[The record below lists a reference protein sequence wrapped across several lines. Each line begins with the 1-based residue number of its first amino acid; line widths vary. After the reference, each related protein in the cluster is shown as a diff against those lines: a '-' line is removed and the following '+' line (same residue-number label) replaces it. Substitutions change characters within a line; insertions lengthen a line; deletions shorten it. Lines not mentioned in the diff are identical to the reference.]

1 MRRCGAELP
10 VHVGAAAPEHRLAV
24 DQDRE
29 GAAARHGR
37 HSAEVDE
44 ARPAD
49 VERASVAVAAL
60 AVVVGAKGEQ
70 LAVRGDDG

>member
-1 MRRCGAELP
+1 
-10 VHVGAAAPEHRLAV
+10 
-24 DQDRE
+24 
-29 GAAARHGR
+29 
-37 HSAEVDE
+37 VDE